1 MNCLAKGSSSAAL
14 AAVLLAG
21 LGAAPGA
28 HTRYVYQD
36 TIMTPS
42 GTEQSVTAVVT
53 IEPEAGGAMNVTV
66 TPTGQQPFTVSLSA
80 GGTAPAPQGTPS
92 PQRAQGALILQ
103 RIALLAQIKKA
114 LPPRGPIAV
123 HIPVLPPGASQVM
136 ALPAELQLSGG
147 ALNGSAST
155 STTATIDP
163 QKAKIKGILPAR
175 RLAER
180 AKNALTPSHVTLP
193 DDITASVLATL
204 SGGAAKLSGH
214 VTHALSAKGQTTTLD
229 ENWSLKPG

>member
-1 MNCLAKGSSSAAL
+1 MKRFAKGSSSVAL
-14 AAVLLAG
+14 AGVLFAG
-21 LGAAPGA
+21 LGAAPG
-28 HTRYVYQD
+28 HEHYVYQD

-66 TPTGQQPFTVSLSA
+66 SPTGQQPFTVSLSPSGA
-80 GGTAPAPQGTPS
+80 APAPQGTPS

-103 RIALLAQIKKA
+103 RIALLGQIKKA
-114 LPPRGPIAV
+114 MPARGPIAV
-123 HIPVLPPGASQVM
+123 HIPVLPPGASQVT

-147 ALNGSAST
+147 ALNGSASV

-163 QKAKIKGILPAR
+163 QKAKIKGIMPAR

-180 AKNALTPSHVTLP
+180 VKNAMTPAHVTLP
-193 DDITASVLATL
+193 DDITASVHATL
-204 SGGAAKLSGH
+204 NGGAAKLSGH
-214 VTHALSAKGQTTTLD
+214 VTHALSAKGQTTTLN
-229 ENWSLKPG
+229 ENWSLKPS